1 MICYK
6 IKETGTAVNVFA
18 ETACTGGAADALTE
32 HAMTITEQ
40 NQILT
45 TKHIQ
50 ISRFGQL
57 GAIGTNLA
65 NRHIGAEAEYYIRQ
79 ITVSISKNTR
89 EVQ

>member
-1 MICYK
+1 M
-6 IKETGTAVNVFA
+6 GVVLNVFA
-18 ETACTGGAADALTE
+18 ETACTGGAADAITE

-40 NQILT
+40 NQILM

-50 ISRFGQL
+50 VSRFGQP

-65 NRHIGAEAEYYIRQ
+65 NRHIGAEAECYILQ
-79 ITVSISKNTR
+79 IIVSISKNTR